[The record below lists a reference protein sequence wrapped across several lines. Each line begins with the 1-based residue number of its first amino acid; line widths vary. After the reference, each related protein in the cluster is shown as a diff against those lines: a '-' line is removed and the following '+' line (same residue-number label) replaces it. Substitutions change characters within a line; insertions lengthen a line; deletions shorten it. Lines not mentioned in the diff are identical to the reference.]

1 MYLIYGDHDFLCQ
14 RSINDL
20 RKAMLLKGFAIHTV
34 GYSQLEEEVQPMI
47 SPMLAFMG
55 GGQIDNKNAF
65 IVNEGVEDADFQ
77 FVSDL
82 EKNHSVPIVL
92 HLRGSLPRSKKH
104 PLHKFISTLPKK
116 CVIQHKKP
124 PIFKEH
130 EVAVAFVVGEA
141 ARHKK
146 KISSNLAEGVVK
158 ISGTNLGILSFEI
171 LKASYLAHDSKDLKP
186 EHLRTISSLA
196 ETSALP
202 LIESIAKK
210 NLKEILKQFAKMRST
225 YHRDPTLMVCGW
237 LGSEVCKWLA
247 TASALKKGSVNP
259 SDLNIHPYVFQKNI
273 LPAAKK
279 WGEKALLDLLHI
291 ISNVERY
298 VKTGG
303 KHSLDKLEI
312 ELMFLLTRKS

>member
-171 LKASYLAHDSKDLKP
+171 LKASYLAHDSSELTA
-186 EHLRTISSLA
+186 EHFKVISSLA

-202 LIESIAKK
+202 LIEAIASR
-210 NLKEILKQFAKMRST
+210 NLKEISKQFVKMRET
-225 YHRDPTLMVCGW
+225 HQHDPTLMVCGW
-237 LGSEVCKWLA
+237 LGSEVIKWLS
-247 TASALKKGSVNP
+247 TASALKKGSVQA
-259 SDLNIHPYVFQKNI
+259 SDLNLNPYVFQKKI
-273 LPAAKK
+273 LPTAKK
-279 WGEKALLDLLHI
+279 WGEKSLLRLLHI
-291 ISNVERY
+291 LSNIERY

-303 KHSLDKLEI
+303 KHSWERLEI
-312 ELMFLLTRKS
+312 ELAFLISTKS

>member
-1 MYLIYGDHDFLCQ
+1 MYLIYGGHDFLCR

-20 RKAMLLKGFAIHTV
+20 RRAMTSQGFSVHTV
-34 GYSQLEEEVQPMI
+34 SSESLEEEVQPML
-47 SPMLAFMG
+47 SPVLSFMG
-55 GGQIDNKNAF
+55 GATEKSAF
-65 IVNEGVEDADFQ
+65 IVDEGVEDLDID
-77 FVSDL
+77 FVSSL
-82 EKNHSVPIVL
+82 EKDFGIPMVL
-92 HLRGSLPRSKKH
+92 YIKGSLPRSKKH
-104 PLHKFISTLPKK
+104 PIHALIKNLPKK
-116 CVIQHKKP
+116 CVIKHVAP
-124 PIFKEH
+124 STFKEQ
-130 EVAVAFVVGEA
+130 EVAIEFVVSEA
-141 ARHKK
+141 SRHGKQL
-146 KISSNLAEGVVK
+146 SAQLAEGIVK
-158 ISGTNLGILSFEI
+158 ISGTDLGILSFEI